1 MNGKSNESE
10 LFFSFL
16 NDKRLRTELTEIVK
30 DCKSK
35 RNQTQKNVSEFIGT
49 PFTKIKQVENGTC
62 KDINAINNYIAYM
75 SGLTPVYID
84 IN

>member
-1 MNGKSNESE
+1 MNSKSSESE

-16 NDKRLRTELTEIVK
+16 HEERLRIELTKIVK
-30 DCKSK
+30 DCKS
-35 RNQTQKNVSEFIGT
+35 RRIETQKQVSDFIGT
-49 PFTKIKQVENGTC
+49 PLTKIKQVEKGTC

-75 SGLTPVYID
+75 SGLRPVYID